1 MLQWLQLTID
11 KIQSCKKIDDLKVIM
26 IDIQEKLEYDFIIYN
41 IQFSSSFK
49 ETFFISIGT
58 FPNEWIKHYIS
69 KNYASI
75 DPIVKHCISSNTP
88 ISWHQ
93 FYKDENYKIYNL
105 FKEVSDYELLGGASI
120 GYRVNSGEVGIFS
133 ISKKEPLTEKSKLY
147 CNTILYMT
155 SLQPYIHDSLKR
167 VSNNYNSSDSSP
179 LTKRELECLTWTAEG
194 KTSGEIA
201 SILHISESTVI
212 FHIKNIINKL
222 EVSNRTQAISK
233 AILTGLISTN
243 SDVKKI
249 TYLPL

>member
-1 MLQWLQLTID
+1 MTQWLPITID
-11 KIQSCKKIDDLKVIM
+11 KIQSCKKLDDLRVIM
-26 IDIQEKLEYDFIIYN
+26 IEIQKKLEYDFIIYN

-58 FPNEWIKHYIS
+58 FPNEWMQHYAS
-69 KNYASI
+69 KDYASI
-75 DPIVKHCISSNTP
+75 DPIVKHCISSHTP
-88 ISWHQ
+88 ISWHK
-93 FYKDENYKIYNL
+93 FYKDKNSKISKL
-105 FKEVSDYELLGGASI
+105 FQEVSEFGLLGGVSI

-133 ISKKEPLTEKSKLY
+133 ISKKEPITEENSLY
-147 CNTILYMT
+147 CNAILYMT

-167 VSNNYNSSDSSP
+167 VSNNYNSSNNSP

-201 SILHISESTVI
+201 NVLHISESTVI
-212 FHIKNIINKL
+212 FHIKNSINKL

-243 SDVKKI
+243 SDAKKI
-249 TYLPL
+249 TYLSL